1 MTECDLYSLPLFRGG
16 NRTVIDKILRE
27 HPVKYVRYAKGD
39 IMAMQGY
46 ACRSLFLLCS
56 GSAYARMVSEEGREL
71 TLDTL
76 NAPEVLAS
84 SFLFSSKGV
93 FPVTILAASACE
105 VQLVGRECLRQ
116 LIHADSVVMSNF
128 IEIVSD
134 HSIFL
139 SNRLAEFAL
148 QTLSSRIVGYIKQYG
163 SLTNLQETAFIMGVA
178 HPSLSRAVSQLVGQ
192 GVLRKTDA
200 GYVLA

>member
-1 MTECDLYSLPLFRGG
+1 M
-16 NRTVIDKILRE
+16 IDKILRE

-178 HPSLSRAVSQLVGQ
+178 RPSLSRAVSQLVGQ